1 MEFILRV
8 NNKSKRYFNLDKGK
22 TKFFTNDYG
31 TALYGE
37 GPFGRKDEAEI
48 YRSLDKAKKAKL
60 GIIEEAAKEGIE
72 LDVHIL
78 ISKQ

>member
-8 NNKSKRYFNLDKGK
+8 KNNSKKYYNLEKGK
-22 TKFFTNDYG
+22 TKFFTGDYG

-37 GPFGRKDEAEI
+37 GPFGRKEEAEI
-48 YRSLDKAKKAKL
+48 YRSLDKVKKAKY
-60 GIIEEAAKEGIE
+60 GIIEEASKEGIE

>member
-8 NNKSKRYFNLDKGK
+8 KNNSKRYFNLDKGK

-31 TALYGE
+31 TSLYGE
-37 GPFGRKDEAEI
+37 GPFGRKEEAEI
-48 YRSLDKAKKAKL
+48 YRSLKKAQLAKR
-60 GIIEEAAKEGIE
+60 GIIEEAAEKDIE